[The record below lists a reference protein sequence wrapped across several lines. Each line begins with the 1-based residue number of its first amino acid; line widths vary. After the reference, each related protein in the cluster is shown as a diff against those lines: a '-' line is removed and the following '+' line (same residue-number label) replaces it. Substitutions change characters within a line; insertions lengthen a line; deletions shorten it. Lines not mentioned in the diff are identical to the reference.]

1 MNTLEGISAQEW
13 STRCDLAALFRLLA
27 YYRMT
32 DLVDSHASA
41 CIPGEPGVFLIN
53 RYGVPF
59 EKMQASDLV
68 KVGFDGLCVGTNG
81 TSEAMNIAGALIHS
95 SIHNARPDM
104 ACVIH
109 THTAAGITVSALEE
123 GLPPLSQHAMKFYE
137 QLKYHTYGSFIDT
150 KLEQQNMIN
159 SLGDSNAMLLRNHGI
174 IVGGRTIGEAF
185 HSIYMLERACQI
197 HVQIRSMNKNIVTP
211 DPHMCKKTYDAFA
224 GDYDHGIVELAW
236 QGGLHIISSQK
247 DYYCR

>member
-1 MNTLEGISAQEW
+1 VNTIEATNPQEW

-41 CIPGEPGVFLIN
+41 CIPGEPSVFLIN

-59 EKMQASDLV
+59 EKMRASDLV
-68 KVGFDGLCVGTNG
+68 KVGFDGLPVEREESANT
-81 TSEAMNIAGALIHS
+81 MNIAGAMIHS
-95 SIHNARPDM
+95 SIHNARSDM
-104 ACVIH
+104 NCVIH
-109 THTAAGITVSALEE
+109 THTAAGIAVSALEE

-137 QLKYHTYGSFIDT
+137 QLKYHSYSSFIDST
-150 KLEQQNMIN
+150 LEQQNMIK
-159 SLGDSNAMLLRNHGI
+159 SLGNSNAMLLRNHGI

-197 HVQIRSMNKNIVTP
+197 HMQIRSMNQNIITP
-211 DPHMCKKTYDAFA
+211 DPHMCKRTYDTFSS
-224 GDYDHGIVELAW
+224 DYECGIVELAW
-236 QGGLHIISSQK
+236 QGGLQIISSQK
-247 DYYCR
+247 EQYCR